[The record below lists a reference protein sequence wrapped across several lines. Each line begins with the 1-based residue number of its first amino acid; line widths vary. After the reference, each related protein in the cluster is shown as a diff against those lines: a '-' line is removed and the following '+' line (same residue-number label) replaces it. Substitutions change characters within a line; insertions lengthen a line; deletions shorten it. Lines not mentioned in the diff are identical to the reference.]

1 MPKKEWGSPDA
12 QTIVIYGKRT
22 DDTSICYPVFV
33 NAHGSLQV
41 SDQSGMSVPYH
52 DTQVITETPTLTTIV
67 FSLSG
72 STVATK
78 TILVVGST
86 TTITLT

>member
-12 QTIVIYGKRT
+12 QTIVIYGKRS
-22 DDTSICYPVFV
+22 DSGDVCYPIFV
-33 NAHGSLQV
+33 TPSGYLQV
-41 SDQSGMSVPYH
+41 SDQSGMSIPYH
-52 DTQVITETPTLTTIV
+52 DQQVITETPTLTTIA

-78 TILVVGST
+78 TILVVGSV

>member
-1 MPKKEWGSPDA
+1 MPKKEWGGPDA
-12 QTIVIYGKRT
+12 QKIVIYGKRT
-22 DDTSICYPVFV
+22 DDTDICYPIFV
-33 NAHGSLQV
+33 TNNGYLQV
-41 SDQSGMSVPYH
+41 SDQTGLTVPYH

-72 STVATK
+72 STIATK
-78 TILVVGST
+78 TILVVGSV